1 MVLFLIEHIDRKRI
15 KNVINWKAVRKITV
29 VSFRCFGDPL
39 NFCFRKM
46 KQFWDYSI
54 LFLSRLKFSN
64 FKVESERALYKFIK
78 KRKYWFG
85 ILKKL

>member
-39 NFCFRKM
+39 NIFVLVKFNI
-46 KQFWDYSI
+46 FGII